1 MKRSGTLHSSG
12 VFRNFWIVVA
22 DDNWIMDEREKIER
36 WVKHWEDVGPE
47 LELIRKKEIREGNYL
62 EVLES
67 LSGAF
72 AQALHSQPMRTES
85 GMVEMQRLFAKLR
98 K

>member
-1 MKRSGTLHSSG
+1 
-12 VFRNFWIVVA
+12 
-22 DDNWIMDEREKIER
+22 MDEREKIGR
-36 WVKHWEDVGPE
+36 WVKHWEDAGPE
-47 LELIRKKEIREGNYL
+47 LEAIRRREIREANHV

-72 AQALHSQPMRTES
+72 AHALHSQPMRMES

-98 K
+98 R